1 MTFLPPYVVHD
12 RVAHDYLKDFQ
23 SETDLQKLGLVGM
36 VELVTWMFW
45 VDFMVTCVFLWMF
58 RDAFVLSYCC
68 FAVFFCFFYFCE
80 FGVILFGDV
89 FDLRPFMIYRTVG
102 LTSPT

>member
-36 VELVTWMFW
+36 VELVTWMFR
-45 VDFMVTCVFLWMF
+45 VDFMVTCVFCGC
-58 RDAFVLSYCC
+58 FVMLL
-68 FAVFFCFFYFCE
+68 FFLIVVLLFFLFFYFCE

>member
-36 VELVTWMFW
+36 VELVTWMFR

-68 FAVFFCFFYFCE
+68 FAVFFVFLLLR
-80 FGVILFGDV
+80 IWGDV
-89 FDLRPFMIYRTVG
+89 IWGRV
-102 LTSPT
+102 

>member
-36 VELVTWMFW
+36 VELVTWMFR

-68 FAVFFCFFYFCE
+68 FAVFFVFLLLR
-80 FGVILFGDV
+80 IWGDFIWGHV
-89 FDLRPFMIYRTVG
+89 
-102 LTSPT
+102 

>member
-36 VELVTWMFW
+36 VGDLWMFR
-45 VDFMVTCVFLWMF
+45 VDFMVTCVFCGC
-58 RDAFVLSYCC
+58 FVMLL
-68 FAVFFCFFYFCE
+68 FFIIVVLLFFLFDFCG
-80 FGVILFGDV
+80 FGVILFGVV
-89 FDLRPFMIYRTVG
+89 FDLRAYMIFRTVG